1 MIYGLIDF
9 DEIKCSSNI
18 TYDHLLLS
26 SYPLR
31 FVFEYDVSSDDS
43 SGHLFGEPLLGIFSS
58 NSLMLSEFSLS
69 VLSSS
74 DSLSSSAENNVE
86 VHSENTC
93 VGIILDSKINMLIDT
108 KSEVTYV

>member
-1 MIYGLIDF
+1 M
-9 DEIKCSSNI
+9 
-18 TYDHLLLS
+18 
-26 SYPLR
+26 
-31 FVFEYDVSSDDS
+31 EYDVSSDDS
-43 SGHLFGEPLLGIFSS
+43 SGHLFGEPLLGIFSG
-58 NSLMLSEFSLS
+58 NSLMLSEFSLA

-74 DSLSSSAENNVE
+74 DSLSGSAENNVE